1 MNLHVYRDMTTD
13 NCSERIYLK
22 RDIMGTHFIYFINT
36 FIKFFILLTPFFA
49 LSAFLAMTSKYS
61 EHQRKKLALKITL
74 SVSVVAL
81 VIFFFGN
88 YIFLLVGITI
98 NSFRIGAGALLFL
111 TAISLVQGKQEESG
125 SSKTDDIV
133 VVPLSIPIIAGP
145 ATIGSILVL
154 SADLTGFTEKA
165 LSLSALLSAI
175 ICVGLILV
183 LSTSI
188 ERVLKKKGI
197 IVLSKITGLILAA
210 LSAEMIFTGI
220 RSFLK

>member
-1 MNLHVYRDMTTD
+1 MIN
-13 NCSERIYLK
+13 EKRIG
-22 RDIMGTHFIYFINT
+22 MVNHSIYFINT

-49 LSAFLAMTSKYS
+49 LSAFLAMTSKHS
-61 EHQRKKLALKITL
+61 ERQRKKLAMKITL

-111 TAISLVQGKQEESG
+111 TAIALVQGKQEETDG
-125 SSKTDDIV
+125 SKDDDIV

-154 SADLTGFTEKA
+154 SSDLKGFTEKA
-165 LSLSALLSAI
+165 LSLSSLLAAI

-220 RSFLK
+220 RAFLK